1 MNDSESTFE
10 WMESPSVVIKP
21 VDAIAVYSNAPGD
34 IVIRQKSSKGIFREE
49 DSVVVV
55 VPRDRLDT
63 VIAALQQEKAR
74 ERARKPISSVSP
86 INASTSIR
94 EA

>member
-1 MNDSESTFE
+1 MTDSESTFE
-10 WMESPSVVIKP
+10 WLESPSVVIKP
-21 VDAIAVYSNAPGD
+21 VDAIAVYANAQGD

-55 VPRDRLDT
+55 PRDRLDAII
-63 VIAALQQEKAR
+63 IALER
-74 ERARKPISSVSP
+74 ERARKPVASVP
-86 INASTSIR
+86 TLDTSTNIR

>member
-10 WMESPSVVIKP
+10 WMESPSVVIKS
-21 VDAIAVYSNAPGD
+21 VDAIAVYPNVPGD

-49 DSVVVV
+49 DSIIV
-55 VPRDRLDT
+55 VPRDRLDA
-63 VIAALQQEKAR
+63 VLAALER
-74 ERARKPISSVSP
+74 ERARKPVASVP
-86 INASTSIR
+86 TPDTSTNIR